1 MSRPMLYWRYEI
13 YGSSKVHYRT
23 YRGRVLLDCN
33 RCRGGFKFSAQLH
46 LVKMLVPNGKTKK
59 WLPDWLQPVKM
70 PGYGSSSMVFGSES
84 VILETSCIR
93 TRMDVDPDS
102 GGKKAEI
109 YILKCR
115 LAYERFFKDFFFFML
130 HIDEGYFG
138 FLLKTGFLNFF
149 P

>member
-1 MSRPMLYWRYEI
+1 MLYWRYEI

-23 YRGRVLLDCN
+23 YRGRVLLDYN

-115 LAYERFFKDFFFFML
+115 LA
-130 HIDEGYFG
+130 
-138 FLLKTGFLNFF
+138 
-149 P
+149 

>member
-115 LAYERFFKDFFFFML
+115 LA
-130 HIDEGYFG
+130 
-138 FLLKTGFLNFF
+138 
-149 P
+149 